1 VRRFG
6 AVFVRLAYEKCGS
19 CTLIATLCV
28 TAALAQ
34 TAPSAKRPPD
44 EGQTPS
50 TSEALSRTHPSKLR
64 PFLGAVRHQGNT
76 YVLRAGDLQYKL
88 DDSAQT
94 RAYDGQNVKIMG
106 TLDQQSN
113 TVHIQTI
120 ESFPAK

>member
-1 VRRFG
+1 MK
-6 AVFVRLAYEKCGS
+6 KCGS
-19 CTLIATLCV
+19 CTLIATLFV

-50 TSEALSRTHPSKLR
+50 TSEALSRTHPLKLR
-64 PFLGAVRHQGNT
+64 PFLGAVRYQGNT
-76 YVLRAGDLQYKL
+76 YVLRAGDLQYRL